1 MDCLRLLMKRDS
13 LAVHGLSK
21 KQIYSKAL
29 ALREQGR
36 LFNPKNAG
44 HADTFKGSVDR
55 FCEIA
60 YRLRH
65 SKKVLDVGAGSGIL
79 LFLLAELGHEC
90 YGADVYTTAETAEV
104 YTAKGIRSI
113 TCNIEAD
120 SLPFPDCFFDAVVC
134 CQALEHFTHSH
145 LGPVKEMGRVLRA
158 GGIIEADVPNAVCFH
173 NRSRIIRGKHITWD
187 YKQHYLYAKPVIYKG
202 LSFYPDRHNREF
214 TRDELHLLF
223 DECGFKNVDVYFL
236 KSRRHR
242 VGLEKVKSLGSALRD
257 LVPSLRKT
265 LIAFAEKGG

>member
-223 DECGFKNVDVYFL
+223 DEQATAI
-236 KSRRHR
+236 
-242 VGLEKVKSLGSALRD
+242 LGVTD
-257 LVPSLRKT
+257 
-265 LIAFAEKGG
+265 LIAERVRKNGGNTLTSIGAIAARRVILPPRKWSG

>member
-1 MDCLRLLMKRDS
+1 M
-13 LAVHGLSK
+13 AVHSLSK
-21 KQIYSKAL
+21 KQIYERAL
-29 ALREQGR
+29 VLRDQGK
-36 LFNPKNAG
+36 LFDSGNAS
-44 HADTFKGSVDR
+44 HADTFKGSIDR

-60 YRLRH
+60 FRLRH

-79 LFLLAELGHEC
+79 LALLAELGHEC
-90 YGADVYTTAETAEV
+90 YGADVYTPAETAQM
-104 YTAKGIRSI
+104 YKTKGIHSL

-120 SLPFPDCFFDAVVC
+120 SLPFSDGFFDAVVC

-145 LGPVKEMGRVLRA
+145 LGPMKEMGRVLCR
-158 GGIIEADVPNAVCFH
+158 GGIIEVDVPNVVCFH

-202 LSFYPDRHNREF
+202 LSYYPDRHNREF
-214 TRDELHLLF
+214 TRDELKLLF
-223 DECGFKNVDVYFL
+223 DESGFKNVDVYFL

-242 VGLEKVKSLGSALRD
+242 TGFEKVRSVGSALRD

-265 LIAFAEKGG
+265 LIAFAEKGD